1 MKNLKTK
8 EEMYFDY
15 NEAIEFL
22 ENEVGKLKREINFK
36 NIEIEHKKDRIVKLK
51 ETAEMY
57 APKQKKEIDMDL
69 EESIPE
75 STCFTKAT
83 IANLHAGEEVNI
95 KEAQVKL
102 TKGLTVEELIN
113 ELQTFDDKKLVYIED
128 TESGELVGIR
138 RAYDIKSTMEKEYHE
153 QVYLGMLD

>member
-1 MKNLKTK
+1 MTNLKTK
-8 EEMYFDY
+8 EEIY
-15 NEAIEFL
+15 NEYIEAIEFL
-22 ENEVGKLKREINFK
+22 KNEIGKLNREINFK
-36 NIEIEHKKDRIVKLK
+36 NIEIKHKNDRIEKLK

-57 APKQKKEIDMDL
+57 APKQKTKINMDL
-69 EESIPE
+69 EGSIPE

-83 IANLHAGEEVNI
+83 VANLHSGEVVNV

-102 TKGLTVEELIN
+102 MRGLTVEELIN